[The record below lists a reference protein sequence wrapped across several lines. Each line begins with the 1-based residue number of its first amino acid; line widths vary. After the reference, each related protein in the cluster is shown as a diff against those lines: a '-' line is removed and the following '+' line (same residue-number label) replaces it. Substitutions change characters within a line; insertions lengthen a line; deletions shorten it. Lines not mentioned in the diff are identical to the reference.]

1 MRPFL
6 VCHWHWHLQA
16 ALAQKNELMDAA
28 IAHKNGKLE
37 TQTVAL
43 YGLQQ
48 ERAEQDKVMRD
59 QQQQVLFHQQQVYA
73 ILTIN
78 ASFSDTAMAIEEKHQ
93 SD

>member
-1 MRPFL
+1 VRPFL
-6 VCHWHWHLQA
+6 VCRWLWQA

-43 YGLQQ
+43 YDLQQ

-59 QQQQVLFHQQQVYA
+59 QQQQVSFHQQQVY
-73 ILTIN
+73 
-78 ASFSDTAMAIEEKHQ
+78 
-93 SD
+93 